1 MAIVR
6 AQRFKP
12 SSSGLLGP
20 GVYLSRDSAKAEHY
34 RQKGGNG
41 GVTMDECLLPVVTL
55 RPKG

>member
-20 GVYLSRDSAKAEHY
+20 GVYLSRDSAKAEYY
-34 RQKGGNG
+34 RQKGGDG
-41 GVTMDECLLPVVTL
+41 GVMLKC
-55 RPKG
+55 RA